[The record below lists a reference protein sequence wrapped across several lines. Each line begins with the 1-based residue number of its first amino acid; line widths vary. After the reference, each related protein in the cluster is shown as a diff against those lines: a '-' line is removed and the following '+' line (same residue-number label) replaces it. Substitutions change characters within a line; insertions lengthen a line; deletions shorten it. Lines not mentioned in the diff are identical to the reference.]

1 VFDLQIV
8 DSQII
13 HLLREEKTMRK
24 EHAVSRFSRVSTHS
38 RWRSLSRLLIKAL
51 PLGLLVSVASSGYAQ
66 EEVEWTHLGGNP
78 QHTRYTPA
86 TNITPDN
93 FGELKEAWVWDGA
106 SFDAQS
112 GRSTPSYVEGKLFTV
127 AGPRRH
133 VIAMDPVS
141 GETIWSYRE
150 PNTFRWEYSMRKDY
164 GKGVAYAKV
173 DGKGVIYIISPAFF
187 LTALDAET
195 GAPLEGFGKP
205 VPIDGFAQTGV
216 VDMLGDLGHDFD
228 PYYGIPKE
236 VGYVTSSSP
245 PIVVNGVVVVGN
257 SAEQGYNQSRM
268 ENIPGDILAYDAKTG
283 AFKWKFN
290 VIPRPGEFGHDTW
303 ENDAWQYTGDV
314 SPWAPLSADPELGL
328 VYIPTNPPTVD
339 YYGGFSPGDN
349 LFGTSL
355 IAIDVETGE
364 RRWHFQLV
372 HHDIWNYDVPT
383 APVLLDVMHNGQKVP
398 AVAQATKQTLL
409 FAFNRE
415 TGEPLWPIEER
426 PVPVSHVPGEHA
438 SPTQPFPTKPVA
450 YDLNGLT
457 VNDLIDFTP
466 ELRQQAIAALA
477 DWQIGPLY
485 NPPLHRDNDL
495 GKRGAYWCPG
505 GGGGSNITGPAAGD
519 PETGIMFVTS
529 QSACSAIQLLP
540 GDEADLRYMTDNGTT
555 TTGVTPA
562 RYANGPGAG
571 APRHPTGLPLW
582 KPPYSRIT
590 AIDLNTGDH
599 LWMIPVGETPDRIK
613 NNPALAGI
621 DVGNTGTGAMAPM
634 MVTPSMLVYASE
646 TSDGTPTLFAVDKAT
661 GRQLAK
667 VSVPATSR
675 YGMMSFVHN
684 GEQYIVLQTG
694 SKLTAMSLHGPVA
707 SAAGGH

>member
-1 VFDLQIV
+1 
-8 DSQII
+8 
-13 HLLREEKTMRK
+13 MRK
-24 EHAVSRFSRVSTHS
+24 EHAVSGFSRPSTHS

-86 TNITPDN
+86 TNITPEN

-667 VSVPATSR
+667 VTVPATSR
-675 YGMMSFVHN
+675 YGMMSFVHD

>member
-1 VFDLQIV
+1 MIREHVRSG
-8 DSQII
+8 DSRQP
-13 HLLREEKTMRK
+13 
-24 EHAVSRFSRVSTHS
+24 ASN
-38 RWRSLSRLLIKAL
+38 RWRSLTRSLTKAL
-51 PLGLLVSVASSGYAQ
+51 PLGLLLAATIPAQ
-66 EEVEWTHLGGNP
+66 AQDTVEWTHLGGNAH
-78 QHTRYTPA
+78 HTRYTPA
-86 TNITPDN
+86 NNVTPQN
-93 FGELKEAWVWDGA
+93 FSELKEAWVWDGA
-106 SFDAQS
+106 SFAAAS
-112 GRSTPSYVEGKLFTV
+112 GRSTPSYVDGKLFTV

-133 VIAMDPVS
+133 VIAMDPES
-141 GETIWSYRE
+141 GETLWSYRE
-150 PNTFRWEYSMRKDY
+150 PNTFRWEYSMRQDY
-164 GKGVAYAKV
+164 GKGVAYAEV
-173 DGKGVIYIISPAFF
+173 DGKGVVYIISPAFF
-187 LTALDAET
+187 LTALDADT
-195 GAPLEGFGKP
+195 GAPLPGFGAP
-205 VPIDGFAQTGV
+205 VPIDGFPQTGV
-216 VDMLGDLGHDFD
+216 IDLLAHMGHEYD

-257 SAEQGYNQSRM
+257 SAEQGYNQSRI
-268 ENIPGDILAYDAKTG
+268 ENIPGDILAFDAKTG
-283 AFKWKFN
+283 DFKWKFN

-328 VYIPTNPPTVD
+328 VYVPTNPPTVD

-355 IAIDVETGE
+355 IALDVETGE

-383 APVLLDVMHNGQKVP
+383 APVLLDVTIDGERIP
-398 AVAQATKQTLL
+398 AVAQATKQSIL

-426 PVPVSHVPGEHA
+426 PVPESHVPGEFA
-438 SPTQPFPTKPVA
+438 SPTQPFPTKPLP

-457 VNDLIDFTP
+457 EDDLIDFTP
-466 ELRQQAIAALA
+466 EMRAQAIAALE

-495 GKRGAYWCPG
+495 GKRGAFWCPG

-519 PETGIMFVTS
+519 PETGIVFVTS

-540 GDEADLRYMTDNGTT
+540 GEEADLRYMTDSGTT

-590 AIDLNTGDH
+590 AIDLNTGEH

-634 MVTPSMLVYASE
+634 MVTPSMLVYAGE
-646 TSDGTPTLFAVDKAT
+646 VSDGTPHLFAIEKTT
-661 GRQLAK
+661 GRELARVP
-667 VSVPATSR
+667 VSASSR
-675 YGMMSFVHN
+675 YGMMSYVHK
-684 GEQYIVLQTG
+684 GEQYIILQTG
-694 SKLTAMSLHGPVA
+694 SKLTAMSLHGPRA
-707 SAAGGH
+707 TAAAH

>member
-1 VFDLQIV
+1 MQAALLLGVATVSLAQ
-8 DSQII
+8 DS
-13 HLLREEKTMRK
+13 
-24 EHAVSRFSRVSTHS
+24 
-38 RWRSLSRLLIKAL
+38 
-51 PLGLLVSVASSGYAQ
+51 
-66 EEVEWTHLGGNP
+66 VEWTHLGGNAH
-78 QHTRYTPA
+78 HTRSTPA
-86 TNITPDN
+86 TNITPEN
-93 FGELKEAWVWDGA
+93 FGELKTAWVWDGA
-106 SFDAQS
+106 SFDAGS
-112 GRSTPSYVEGKLFTV
+112 GRATPSYVDGKLFTV

-133 VIAMDPVS
+133 VVAMDPAT
-141 GETIWSYRE
+141 GETLWSYRE
-150 PNTFRWEYSMRKDY
+150 PNTFRWEYSMRQDY
-164 GKGVAYAKV
+164 GKGVAYAEV
-173 DGKGVIYIISPAFF
+173 DGKGVVYIISPAFF
-187 LTALDAET
+187 LTALDADT
-195 GAPLEGFGKP
+195 GAPLEGFGEP
-205 VPIDGFAQTGV
+205 VPVEGFAQTGV
-216 VDMLGDLGHDFD
+216 VDLLAHLGHEYD

-257 SAEQGYNQSRM
+257 SAEQGYNQSRI
-268 ENIPGDILAYDAKTG
+268 ENIPGDILAFDAKTG
-283 AFKWKFN
+283 DFKWKFN

-355 IAIDVETGE
+355 IALDVETGE

-383 APVLLDVMHNGQKVP
+383 APVLLDVTHNGQRIP

-426 PVPVSHVPGEHA
+426 PVPPSLVPGEAA
-438 SPTQPFPTKPVA
+438 SPTQPFPTRPPA

-457 VNDLIDFTP
+457 VDDLIDWTP

-519 PETGIMFVTS
+519 PETGIIYVTS
-529 QSACSAIQLLP
+529 QAACSAVQLLP
-540 GDEADLRYMTDNGTT
+540 GEEADLRYMTDNGTT

-571 APRHPTGLPLW
+571 APRHPSGLPLW

-590 AIDLNTGDH
+590 AIDLNSGEI
-599 LWMIPVGETPDRIK
+599 LWYIPVGETPDRIK
-613 NNPALAGI
+613 NNPAVAGI
-621 DVGNTGTGAMAPM
+621 DIGNTGTGAMAPM
-634 MVTPSMLVYASE
+634 MVTPSMLVYAGE
-646 TSDGTPTLFAVDKAT
+646 VSDGTPHLFAIDKQT
-661 GRQLAK
+661 GRELAR
-667 VSVPATSR
+667 VQVPATSR
-675 YGMMSFVHN
+675 YGMMSYVHE
-684 GEQYIVLQTG
+684 GEQYIILQTG
-694 SKLTAMSLHGPVA
+694 SKLTAMNLHGPVA
-707 SAAGGH
+707 TAEAH

>member
-1 VFDLQIV
+1 MTTEQAGPDTVRSVPSRNFRAPSGTLATLMQAALLLGV
-8 DSQII
+8 ATVSLAQDS
-13 HLLREEKTMRK
+13 
-24 EHAVSRFSRVSTHS
+24 
-38 RWRSLSRLLIKAL
+38 
-51 PLGLLVSVASSGYAQ
+51 
-66 EEVEWTHLGGNP
+66 VEWTHLGGNAH
-78 QHTRYTPA
+78 HTRSTPA
-86 TNITPDN
+86 TNITPEN
-93 FGELKEAWVWDGA
+93 FGELKTAWVWDGA
-106 SFDAQS
+106 SFDAGS
-112 GRSTPSYVEGKLFTV
+112 GRATPSYVDGKLFTV

-133 VIAMDPVS
+133 VVAMDPAT
-141 GETIWSYRE
+141 GETLWSYRE
-150 PNTFRWEYSMRKDY
+150 PNTFRWEYSMRQDY
-164 GKGVAYAKV
+164 GKGVAYAEV
-173 DGKGVIYIISPAFF
+173 DGKGVVYIISPAFF
-187 LTALDAET
+187 LTALDADT
-195 GAPLEGFGKP
+195 GAPLEGFGEP
-205 VPIDGFAQTGV
+205 VPVEGFAQTGV
-216 VDMLGDLGHDFD
+216 VDLLAHLGHEYD

-257 SAEQGYNQSRM
+257 SAEQGYNQSRI
-268 ENIPGDILAYDAKTG
+268 ENIPGDILAFDAKTG
-283 AFKWKFN
+283 DFKWKFN

-355 IAIDVETGE
+355 IALDVETGE

-383 APVLLDVMHNGQKVP
+383 APVLLDVTHNGQRIP

-426 PVPVSHVPGEHA
+426 PVPPSLVPGEAA
-438 SPTQPFPTKPVA
+438 SPTQPFPTRPPA

-457 VNDLIDFTP
+457 VDDLIDWTP

-519 PETGIMFVTS
+519 PETGIIYVTS
-529 QSACSAIQLLP
+529 QAACSAVQLLP
-540 GDEADLRYMTDNGTT
+540 GEEADLRYMTDNGTT

-571 APRHPTGLPLW
+571 APRHPSGLPLW

-590 AIDLNTGDH
+590 AIDLNSGEI
-599 LWMIPVGETPDRIK
+599 LWYIPVGETPDRIK
-613 NNPALAGI
+613 NNPAVAGI
-621 DVGNTGTGAMAPM
+621 DIGNTGTGAMAPM
-634 MVTPSMLVYASE
+634 MVTPSMLVYAGE
-646 TSDGTPTLFAVDKAT
+646 VSDGTPHLFAIDKQT
-661 GRQLAK
+661 GRELAR
-667 VSVPATSR
+667 VQVPATSR
-675 YGMMSFVHN
+675 YGMMSYVHE
-684 GEQYIVLQTG
+684 GEQYIILQTG
-694 SKLTAMSLHGPVA
+694 SKLTAMNLHGPVA
-707 SAAGGH
+707 TAEAH

>member
-1 VFDLQIV
+1 M
-8 DSQII
+8 
-13 HLLREEKTMRK
+13 TK
-24 EHAVSRFSRVSTHS
+24 EHEGSGHS
-38 RWRSLSRLLIKAL
+38 RQPASNRWRTLSQALTRAL
-51 PLGLLVSVASSGYAQ
+51 PLGLLLAAGAPAQ
-66 EEVEWTHLGGNP
+66 AQDTVEWTHLGGDAH
-78 QHTRYTPA
+78 HTRYTPA
-86 TNITPDN
+86 ANITPEN
-93 FGELKEAWVWDGA
+93 LGELKEAWVWDGA
-106 SFDAQS
+106 SFDAAS
-112 GRSTPSYVEGKLFTV
+112 GRSTPSYVDGKLFTV

-133 VIAMDPVS
+133 VIAMDPMT
-141 GETIWSYRE
+141 GETLWSYRE

-164 GKGVAYAKV
+164 GKGVAYAEV
-173 DGKGVIYIISPAFF
+173 DGKGVVYIISPAFF

-195 GAPLEGFGKP
+195 GAPLEGFGAP
-205 VPIDGFAQTGV
+205 VPIEGFAQTGV
-216 VDMLGDLGHDFD
+216 IDLLAHMGHEFD
-228 PYYGIPKE
+228 PFYGIPKE

-257 SAEQGYNQSRM
+257 SAEQGYNQSRI
-268 ENIPGDILAYDAKTG
+268 ENIPGDILAFDAKTG

-355 IAIDVETGE
+355 IALDVETGE

-383 APVLLDVMHNGQKVP
+383 APVLLDVMHNGERIP

-426 PVPVSHVPGEHA
+426 PVPPSLVPGEFA
-438 SPTQPFPTKPVA
+438 SPTQPFPTRPPA
-450 YDLNGLT
+450 YDLNGLS
-457 VNDLIDFTP
+457 VDDLIDWTP
-466 ELRQQAIAALA
+466 ELRAQAVAALA

-519 PETGIMFVTS
+519 PETGIVFVTS
-529 QSACSAIQLLP
+529 QAACSAIQLLP
-540 GDEADLRYMTDNGTT
+540 GEEADLRYMTDNGTT

-571 APRHPTGLPLW
+571 APRHPSGLPLW

-590 AIDLNTGDH
+590 AIDLNTGEI
-599 LWMIPVGETPDRIK
+599 LWYIPVGETPDRIK
-613 NNPALAGI
+613 NNPAVAGI
-621 DVGNTGTGAMAPM
+621 DIGNTGTGAMAPM
-634 MVTPSMLVYASE
+634 MVTPSMLVYAGE
-646 TSDGTPTLFAVDKAT
+646 VSDGTPHLFAIDKAT
-661 GRQLAK
+661 GRELAR
-667 VSVPATSR
+667 VQVPETSR
-675 YGMMSFVHN
+675 YGMMSYVHH
-684 GEQYIVLQTG
+684 GEQYIILQTG
-694 SKLTAMSLHGPVA
+694 SKLTAMSLSGPVA
-707 SAAGGH
+707 AAEAH

>member
-1 VFDLQIV
+1 MI
-8 DSQII
+8 
-13 HLLREEKTMRK
+13 K
-24 EHAVSRFSRVSTHS
+24 EHEGSGLSRQSAGS
-38 RWRSLSRLLIKAL
+38 RWRSLSQALTRAL
-51 PLGLLVSVASSGYAQ
+51 PLGLVLTAGAPALAQ
-66 EEVEWTHLGGNP
+66 DTVEWTHLGGDAH
-78 QHTRYTPA
+78 HTRYTPA
-86 TNITPDN
+86 TNITPEN

-106 SFDAQS
+106 SFDAAR
-112 GRSTPSYVEGKLFTV
+112 GRSTPSYVDGKLFTV

-133 VIAMDPVS
+133 VVAMDPAT
-141 GETIWSYRE
+141 GETLWSYRE

-164 GKGVAYAKV
+164 GKGVAYAEV
-173 DGKGVIYIISPAFF
+173 DGKGVVYIISPAFF
-187 LTALDAET
+187 LTALDADT
-195 GAPLEGFGKP
+195 GAPLEGFGEP
-205 VPIDGFAQTGV
+205 VPIEGFAQTGV
-216 VDMLGDLGHDFD
+216 VDLLAHMGHEYD
-228 PYYGIPKE
+228 PFYGIPKE

-257 SAEQGYNQSRM
+257 SAEQGYNQSRI
-268 ENIPGDILAYDAKTG
+268 ENIPGDILAFDAKTG
-283 AFKWKFN
+283 DFKWKFN
-290 VIPRPGEFGHDTW
+290 VIPRPGEFGHETW

-328 VYIPTNPPTVD
+328 VYVPTNPPTVD

-355 IAIDVETGE
+355 IALDVQTGE

-383 APVLLDVMHNGQKVP
+383 APVLLDVTHNGQRIP

-426 PVPVSHVPGEHA
+426 PVPPSLVPGEAA
-438 SPTQPFPTKPVA
+438 SPTQPFPTRPPA

-457 VNDLIDFTP
+457 VDDLIDWTP
-466 ELRQQAIAALA
+466 ELREQAIAALA

-495 GKRGAYWCPG
+495 GKRGAFWCPG

-519 PETGIMFVTS
+519 PETGIIFVTS
-529 QSACSAIQLLP
+529 QAACSAVQLLP
-540 GDEADLRYMTDNGTT
+540 GEEADLRYMTDNGTT

-571 APRHPTGLPLW
+571 APRHPSGLPLW

-590 AIDLNTGDH
+590 AIDLNTGEI
-599 LWMIPVGETPDRIK
+599 LWYIPVGETPDRIK
-613 NNPALAGI
+613 NNPAVAGI
-621 DVGNTGTGAMAPM
+621 DIGNTGTGAMAPM
-634 MVTPSMLVYASE
+634 MVTPSMLVYAGE
-646 TSDGTPTLFAVDKAT
+646 VSDGTPHLFAIDKQT
-661 GRQLAK
+661 GRELAR
-667 VSVPATSR
+667 VQVPATSR
-675 YGMMSFVHN
+675 YGMMSYVHE
-684 GEQYIVLQTG
+684 GEQYIILQTG
-694 SKLTAMSLHGPVA
+694 STLTAMNLHGPVA
-707 SAAGGH
+707 TAEAH

>member
-1 VFDLQIV
+1 MIREHVGSG
-8 DSQII
+8 DSRQP
-13 HLLREEKTMRK
+13 
-24 EHAVSRFSRVSTHS
+24 ASN
-38 RWRSLSRLLIKAL
+38 RWRSFTHSLMKVL
-51 PLGLLVSVASSGYAQ
+51 PVGLLVAATTTVQAQ
-66 EEVEWTHLGGNP
+66 DTVEWTHLGGNAH
-78 QHTRYTPA
+78 HTRYTPA
-86 TNITPDN
+86 NNVTPQN
-93 FGELKEAWVWDGA
+93 FSELKEAWVWDGA
-106 SFDAQS
+106 SFAAAS
-112 GRSTPSYVEGKLFTV
+112 GRSTPSYVDGKLFTV

-141 GETIWSYRE
+141 GETLWSYRE
-150 PNTFRWEYSMRKDY
+150 PNTFRWEYSMRADY
-164 GKGVAYAKV
+164 GKGVAYAEV
-173 DGKGVIYIISPAFF
+173 DGKGVVYIISPAFF
-187 LTALDAET
+187 LTALDADT
-195 GAPLEGFGKP
+195 GAPLEGFGAP

-216 VDMLGDLGHDFD
+216 VDLLAHLGHEFD

-236 VGYVTSSSP
+236 VGYITSSSP
-245 PIVVNGVVVVGN
+245 PIVVNDVVIVGN
-257 SAEQGYNQSRM
+257 SAEQGYNQSRI
-268 ENIPGDILAYDAKTG
+268 ENIPGDVLAFDAKTG
-283 AFKWKFN
+283 DFKWKFN

-355 IAIDVETGE
+355 IALDVETGE

-383 APVLLDVMHNGQKVP
+383 APVLLDVTIDGERIP
-398 AVAQATKQTLL
+398 AVAQATKQSIL

-426 PVPVSHVPGEHA
+426 PVPESHVPGEFA
-438 SPTQPFPTKPVA
+438 SPTQPFPTKPLP

-457 VNDLIDFTP
+457 EDDLIDFTP
-466 ELRQQAIAALA
+466 EMRAQAIAALE

-495 GKRGAYWCPG
+495 GKRGAFWCPG
-505 GGGGSNITGPAAGD
+505 GGGGSNITGPAAAD
-519 PETGIMFVTS
+519 PETGIVFVTS

-540 GDEADLRYMTDNGTT
+540 GEEADLRYMTDSGTT

-590 AIDLNTGDH
+590 AIDLNTGEH

-634 MVTPSMLVYASE
+634 MVTPSMLVYAGE
-646 TSDGTPTLFAVDKAT
+646 VTDGTPHLFAIEKST
-661 GRQLAK
+661 GRELARVP
-667 VSVPATSR
+667 VSATSR
-675 YGMMSFVHN
+675 YGMMSYVHE

-694 SKLTAMSLHGPVA
+694 STLTAMSLHGPVA
-707 SAAGGH
+707 SAAAH

>member
-1 VFDLQIV
+1 
-8 DSQII
+8 
-13 HLLREEKTMRK
+13 
-24 EHAVSRFSRVSTHS
+24 
-38 RWRSLSRLLIKAL
+38 
-51 PLGLLVSVASSGYAQ
+51 
-66 EEVEWTHLGGNP
+66 
-78 QHTRYTPA
+78 
-86 TNITPDN
+86 
-93 FGELKEAWVWDGA
+93 
-106 SFDAQS
+106 
-112 GRSTPSYVEGKLFTV
+112 
-127 AGPRRH
+127 
-133 VIAMDPVS
+133 
-141 GETIWSYRE
+141 WSYRE
-150 PNTFRWEYSMRKDY
+150 PNTFRWEYSMRQDY
-164 GKGVAYAKV
+164 GKGVAYAEV
-173 DGKGVIYIISPAFF
+173 DGKGVVYIISPAFF
-187 LTALDAET
+187 LTALDADT
-195 GAPLEGFGKP
+195 GAPLPGFGAP
-205 VPIDGFAQTGV
+205 VPIDGFPQTGV
-216 VDMLGDLGHDFD
+216 IDLLAHMGHDYD

-257 SAEQGYNQSRM
+257 SAEQGYNQSRI
-268 ENIPGDILAYDAKTG
+268 ENIPGDILAFDAKTG
-283 AFKWKFN
+283 DFKWKFN

-328 VYIPTNPPTVD
+328 VYVPTNPPTVD

-355 IAIDVETGE
+355 IALDVETGE

-383 APVLLDVMHNGQKVP
+383 APVLLDVTINGERIP
-398 AVAQATKQTLL
+398 AVAQATKQSIL

-426 PVPVSHVPGEHA
+426 PVPESHVPGEFA
-438 SPTQPFPTKPVA
+438 SPTQPFPTKPLP

-457 VNDLIDFTP
+457 EDDLIDFTP
-466 ELRQQAIAALA
+466 EMRAQAIAALE

-495 GKRGAYWCPG
+495 GKRGAFWCPG

-519 PETGIMFVTS
+519 PETGIVFVTS

-540 GDEADLRYMTDNGTT
+540 GEEADLRYMTDAGTT

-590 AIDLNTGDH
+590 AIDLNTGEH

-634 MVTPSMLVYASE
+634 MVTPSMLVYAGE
-646 TSDGTPTLFAVDKAT
+646 VSDGTPHLFAIEKTT
-661 GRQLAK
+661 GRELARVP
-667 VSVPATSR
+667 VSASSR
-675 YGMMSFVHN
+675 YGMMSYVHK
-684 GEQYIVLQTG
+684 GEQYIVLLTG
-694 SKLTAMSLHGPVA
+694 SKLTAMSLHGPRA
-707 SAAGGH
+707 SAAAH